1 MLGEMVG
8 GQFIIGELA
17 EHWAGLVLVGELM
30 VELSLEDEM
39 VDLVVGEVGGA
50 LSSLPFGEPFSPVDK
65 QVAYN

>member
-1 MLGEMVG
+1 
-8 GQFIIGELA
+8 
-17 EHWAGLVLVGELM
+17 M